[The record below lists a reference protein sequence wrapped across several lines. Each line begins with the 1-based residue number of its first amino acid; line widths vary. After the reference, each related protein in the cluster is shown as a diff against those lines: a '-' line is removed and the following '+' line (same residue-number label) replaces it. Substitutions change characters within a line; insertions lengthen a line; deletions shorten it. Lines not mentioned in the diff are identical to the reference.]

1 MSGARVTSLSPRLHR
16 KLSPR
21 TLAVLVPN
29 DDETQYLGLVSVT
42 DSQRRMGILDD
53 APDSGPFKKGDLIQY
68 RCSSDYEFPLV
79 VAGYGPHDQRDTKP

>member
-1 MSGARVTSLSPRLHR
+1 MSGARVTSLSSRLHR

-29 DDETQYLGLVSVT
+29 DDETQYLGLMTVT
-42 DSQRRMGILDD
+42 DGQHRLGILDD
-53 APDSGPFKKGDLIQY
+53 APGSGPFKKGDLIQN
-68 RCSSDYEFPLV
+68 RCSSNLEFPLV